1 MDAAAWDQYHRA
13 HRGDRGWAE
22 DTVIELL
29 TAAPA
34 GRALDLGA
42 GAGRHALWLANRGWS
57 VTAMDFS
64 AEARAELGRAA
75 AEMPAAVAE
84 RLTVVDADLTAPTA
98 DWLPTAAADLTL
110 LIDVDLPESD
120 LAALLPALPAS
131 LAPGGGLLVQVPVG
145 GDGQAGL
152 QALRGAL
159 EPLVTLEYAGVLPA
173 AEAGGR
179 PSAFVFGRA

>member
-29 TAAPA
+29 TATPA

-57 VTAMDFS
+57 VTAVDFS
-64 AEARAELGRAA
+64 TEARAELGRAA

-84 RLTVVDADLTAPTA
+84 RITYVGADLTDPPA
-98 DWLPTAAADLTL
+98 DWLPAASADLTL
-110 LIDVDLPESD
+110 LIDVELPDAD
-120 LAALLPALPAS
+120 LATLVPALPAS

-145 GDGQAGL
+145 GDGQEGL
-152 QALRGAL
+152 QVIRDAL
-159 EPLVTLEYAGVLPA
+159 EPLLTLEYAGVLPA
-173 AEAGGR
+173 AEAHGR
-179 PSAFVFGRA
+179 PSALVFGRA